1 MKVASILKRKGADVA
16 TVRPDATIAEAAR
29 ELRTKGI
36 GALVVSED
44 GRTMLGVVA
53 ERDIVHGLA
62 VYGAGVLN
70 LKVSDL
76 MERRVVTCAADASI
90 TTVMEDMTRHRVR
103 HIPVTEGRELRGMV
117 SIGDVVKHRL
127 EELETE
133 TNILRE
139 VVIARR

>member
-1 MKVASILKRKGADVA
+1 MKVASILKRKGADVVTVKPEA
-16 TVRPDATIAEAAR
+16 TVAEAAR
-29 ELRTKGI
+29 ELRVRGI

-44 GRTMLGVVA
+44 GRTMWGVVS

-62 VYGAGVLN
+62 VYGAGVLG
-70 LKVSDL
+70 LRVSDL

-90 TTVMEDMTRHRVR
+90 TAVMEDMTRHRVR
-103 HIPVTEGRELRGMV
+103 HIPVMEGRELRGMG

-133 TNILRE
+133 ASVLRD